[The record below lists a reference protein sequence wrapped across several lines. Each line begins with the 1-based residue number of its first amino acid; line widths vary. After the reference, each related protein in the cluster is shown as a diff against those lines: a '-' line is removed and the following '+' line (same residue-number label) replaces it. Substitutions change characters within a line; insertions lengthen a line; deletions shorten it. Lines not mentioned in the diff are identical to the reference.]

1 MKPTFSAR
9 TRLRPALEMLATF
22 SPSSQISP
30 DVGRSRQPIRF
41 TNVDLPDPEGPMIA
55 SHSPDSTC
63 RETLSSARMTS
74 PASARAGYRRLTLF
88 NLIISLASQDTS
100 RGKALEKSYGR
111 DRSQEGNNDA
121 PCQNHRKDPQSRRH
135 GRRKVYPANPC
146 RSPYA

>member
-9 TRLRPALEMLATF
+9 TRLRSALEMLATF

-63 RETLSSARMTS
+63 RETLSSARMT
-74 PASARAGYRRLTLF
+74 LF
-88 NLIISLASQDTS
+88 NLIISLASQDVS
-100 RGKALEKSYGR
+100 RLKALKKTYWHDSGQKR
-111 DRSQEGNNDA
+111 NQNA
-121 PCQNHRKDPQSRRH
+121 ACQNHGKDAQPRRH
-135 GRRKVYPANPC
+135 GRMKICPANPC
-146 RSPYA
+146 RGPHAQSKAEHRSHGT

>member
-9 TRLRPALEMLATF
+9 TRLRSALEMLATF

-63 RETLSSARMTS
+63 RETLSSARITS
-74 PASARAGYRRLTLF
+74 PASARAGYRRLTWLS
-88 NLIISLASQDTS
+88 LIISLAPQDVS
-100 RGKALEKSYGR
+100 RLKSLKKTYWH
-111 DRSQEGNNDA
+111 DRRQKRNPNAAS
-121 PCQNHRKDPQSRRH
+121 QNH
-135 GRRKVYPANPC
+135 
-146 RSPYA
+146 

>member
-9 TRLRPALEMLATF
+9 TRLRSALEMLATF

-30 DVGRSRQPIRF
+30 EVGRSRQPIRF

-74 PASARAGYRRLTLF
+74 PARRAAGRSGLHLLNLFFYFAFQVVSRLKPLKKTYWHNTGRNGNQ
-88 NLIISLASQDTS
+88 NLP
-100 RGKALEKSYGR
+100 Y
-111 DRSQEGNNDA
+111 
-121 PCQNHRKDPQSRRH
+121 QNHGK
-135 GRRKVYPANPC
+135 K
-146 RSPYA
+146 